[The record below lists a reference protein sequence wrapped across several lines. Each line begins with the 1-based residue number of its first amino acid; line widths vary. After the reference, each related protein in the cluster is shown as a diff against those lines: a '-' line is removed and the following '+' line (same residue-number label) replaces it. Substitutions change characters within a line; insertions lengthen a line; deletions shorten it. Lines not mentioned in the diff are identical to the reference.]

1 MPRTKAQILE
11 DLQSRFMAD
20 CPTVLDDDAPD
31 AFDAWLADQDLTE
44 EELLAIE

>member
-1 MPRTKAQILE
+1 MNKEKILN
-11 DLQSRFMAD
+11 DLNDRFASEH
-20 CPTVLDDDAPD
+20 PEVLDDDMPD